1 MILLLSK
8 YFTTNNPIKP
18 VKNMED
24 NLSKLYEF
32 YRNNALL
39 ITKIH
44 RAEDL
49 YRRQLYGSAGNL
61 FTEVSKDLSAI
72 EQFPEYLDKE
82 AFQNSFIKIA
92 SAFNSEDFVL
102 LADTLDSFV
111 YEVLLPIQQAL
122 LADLSDY
129 ISDIYDSLTKASN
142 GLLDI
147 EETALGYPTLLYH
160 SDKNRYLCSTV
171 DPMLE
176 AYRLAKENFTP
187 EADSYRIWGMG
198 LGYHVYALYQLTH
211 GSTDIYVY
219 DTDSFLFDIAKSGKL
234 GPWQEVFSDSRI
246 HLIEDPDAT
255 KFSSSI
261 TAEGTKIIL
270 HMPSVHKLSEGTQ
283 AQTGRKNVLKK
294 LQLTINTF
302 EEQKNNIYLNFYKN
316 ITNTDG
322 YAEDLFPEYE
332 GQNVV
337 IVAAGPSL
345 DKNIHILK
353 DALDNHAPIKVLCVG
368 TVLRKLINVGITPDA
383 VFVMDANEVVYAQLE
398 GLEHL
403 NVPLIL
409 NSSTYYKI
417 ALNYHGKKYLACQSG
432 FEPAE
437 KLGHRLFSTGSSV
450 TTLAIDFAIQAKA
463 SKIILIGCDMAYT
476 NNSSHASGTVQN
488 RSTARYKTV
497 KVKGYYEGTVDTSV
511 SLSIFREWIEGRMK
525 EDDAKSITLI
535 NATEGGAYIEGMNHI
550 PLESFLEKLH

>member
-1 MILLLSK
+1 ME
-8 YFTTNNPIKP
+8 NNI
-18 VKNMED
+18 
-24 NLSKLYEF
+24 SKLYEF

-198 LGYHVYALYQLTH
+198 LGYHVYALWQITH

-219 DTDSFLFDIAKSGKL
+219 DTDSFLFDIARSGKL
-234 GPWQEVFSDSRI
+234 GPWQDIFKDPRI
-246 HLIEDPDAT
+246 HFVTDPDLT
-255 KFSSSI
+255 KFSGALN
-261 TAEGTKIIL
+261 AEGAKFIL
-270 HMPSVHKLSEGTQ
+270 HMPSVHKLTEDTQ
-283 AQTGRKNVLKK
+283 AQADRKAILKK
-294 LQLTINTF
+294 LQITINSF
-302 EEQKNNIYLNFYKN
+302 EEQKDDIYLNFYKN
-316 ITNTDG
+316 IKNTDG

-345 DKNIHILK
+345 DKNIHVLK
-353 DALDNHAPIKVLCVG
+353 EALDNHAPIKVLCVG
-368 TVLRKLINVGITPDA
+368 TVLRKLINFGIKPD
-383 VFVMDANEVVYAQLE
+383 VIFVMDPAKGTYAQLK
-398 GLEHL
+398 GLENL
-403 NVPLIL
+403 DIPLIA
-409 NSSTYYKI
+409 NASAYY
-417 ALNYHGKKYLACQSG
+417 AFTQYYTGKKYLACQKG
-432 FEPAE
+432 FDLSER
-437 KLGHRLFSTGSSV
+437 LGHTLFNTGGSV
-450 TTLAIDFAIQAKA
+450 TTLALDFAIQAQA
-463 SKIILIGCDMAYT
+463 QKIILIGCDMAFT
-476 NNSSHASGTVQN
+476 GNTSHAEGTEEKHSTKNDSVIYVKEYFGGTVP
-488 RSTARYKTV
+488 T
-497 KVKGYYEGTVDTSV
+497 GYL
-511 SLSIFREWIEGRMK
+511 LSAYRKWIESRIHS
-525 EDDAKSITLI
+525 EDTRKIEFI
-535 NATEGGAYIEGMNHI
+535 NSTEGGAYIEGTKHI
-550 PLESFLEKLH
+550 SLKEVFRDIT

>member
-1 MILLLSK
+1 ME
-8 YFTTNNPIKP
+8 NNI
-18 VKNMED
+18 
-24 NLSKLYEF
+24 SKLYEF

-92 SAFNSEDFVL
+92 SSLNSEDFVL

-111 YEVLLPIQQAL
+111 YEVLLPIQQGVL
-122 LADLSDY
+122 SDLSDY
-129 ISDIYDSLTKASN
+129 ISDIYDSISKASN

-147 EETALGYPTLLYH
+147 EETALGYPTLLHH
-160 SDKNRYLCSTV
+160 SGKNRYLCSTV

-187 EADSYRIWGMG
+187 ESESYRIWGMG

-219 DTDSFLFDIAKSGKL
+219 DTDSFLFDIAKLGKL
-234 GPWQEVFSDSRI
+234 GSWQEIFHDPRI
-246 HLIEDPDAT
+246 HLIEDPDST
-255 KFSSSI
+255 KFSASL
-261 TAEGTKIIL
+261 AEEGTKIIL
-270 HMPSVHKLSEGTQ
+270 HMPSVHKLPEGTPHQ
-283 AQTGRKNVLKK
+283 AEKKSILKR

-302 EEQKNNIYLNFYKN
+302 EEQKDDIYLNFYKN
-316 ITNTDG
+316 VKHVDG
-322 YAEDLFPEYE
+322 FAEELFPEYE

-409 NSSTYYKI
+409 NSSTYFKI

-432 FEPAE
+432 FEPAV

-450 TTLAIDFAIQAKA
+450 TTLALDFAIQAKA
-463 SKIILIGCDMAYT
+463 AKIILIGCDMAYT
-476 NNSSHASGTVQN
+476 GDASHASGTVQVHN
-488 RSTARYKTV
+488 TSKENTITA
-497 KVKGYYEGTVDTSV
+497 KGYYGDTVSTTV
-511 SLSIFREWIEGRMK
+511 QLSMFREWIERRLTS
-525 EDDAKSITLI
+525 EDAKSIKLI
-535 NATEGGAYIEGMNHI
+535 NATEGGAFIEGMKHI
-550 PLESFLEKLH
+550 PLKEVI

>member
-1 MILLLSK
+1 ME
-8 YFTTNNPIKP
+8 NNI
-18 VKNMED
+18 
-24 NLSKLYEF
+24 SKLYEF
-32 YRNNALL
+32 YRGNALL

-49 YRRQLYGSAGNL
+49 YRRQLHGSAGNL
-61 FTEVSKDLSAI
+61 FTEVTKELSAI

-111 YEVLLPIQQAL
+111 YEVLLPIQQGV

-129 ISDIYDSLTKASN
+129 ISDIYDSISKASN

-198 LGYHVYALYQLTH
+198 LGYHVYALYRLTH

-234 GPWQEVFSDSRI
+234 GPWQEVFSDSKI
-246 HLIEDPDAT
+246 HLIEDPDST
-255 KFSSSI
+255 KFSASL
-261 TAEGTKIIL
+261 AEEGTKIIL
-270 HMPSVHKLSEGTQ
+270 HMPSVHKLPKETQ
-283 AQTGRKNVLKK
+283 AQTERKNVLKK
-294 LQLTINTF
+294 LQITINSF
-302 EEQKNNIYLNFYKN
+302 EEQKDDIYLNFYKN
-316 ITNTDG
+316 IKNADG

-353 DALDNHAPIKVLCVG
+353 TALDNHAPIKVLCVG
-368 TVLRKLINVGITPDA
+368 TVLRKLVNAGITPNTI
-383 VFVMDANEVVYAQLE
+383 FEMDASPIIYNHIKNLEQLD
-398 GLEHL
+398 
-403 NVPLIL
+403 VPLII
-409 NSSTYYKI
+409 NTSTYYEL
-417 ALNYHGKKYLACQSG
+417 AQNYHGKRYLACQKDFGS
-432 FEPAE
+432 AE
-437 KLGHRLFSTGSSV
+437 ALGRKLFNTGGSV

-463 SKIILIGCDMAYT
+463 KRIILVGCDMAFTGHTTYADGT
-476 NNSSHASGTVQN
+476 TDKHSTKNDSVIYVKEYYGGTVP
-488 RSTARYKTV
+488 T
-497 KVKGYYEGTVDTSV
+497 GFL
-511 SLSIFREWIEGRMK
+511 LSSYREWIENRITA
-525 EDDAKSITLI
+525 EDTKNIKLI
-535 NATEGGAYIEGMNHI
+535 NATEGGAYIEGMIHL
-550 PLESFLEKLH
+550 PLKEVTDNL

>member
-8 YFTTNNPIKP
+8 YFATNNPIKP
-18 VKNMED
+18 VKNME
-24 NLSKLYEF
+24 NNISKLYEF
-32 YRNNALL
+32 YRGNALL

-49 YRRQLYGSAGNL
+49 YRRQLHGSAGNL

-92 SAFNSEDFVL
+92 SALNSEDFVL
-102 LADTLDSFV
+102 LADSLDSFV
-111 YEVLLPIQQAL
+111 YEVLLPIQQAV

-129 ISDIYDSLTKASN
+129 ISDIYASLTKASN
-142 GLLDI
+142 GIIDI

-160 SDKNRYLCSTV
+160 SGKSRYLCSTV

-176 AYRLAKENFTP
+176 AYRMAKENFKP
-187 EADSYRIWGMG
+187 EADSYRIWGIG
-198 LGYHVYALYQLTH
+198 AGYHIYALYQLTH

-234 GPWQEVFSDSRI
+234 GSWQEVFSDSRI

-255 KFSSSI
+255 KFSASL
-261 TAEGTKIIL
+261 AEEGTKIIL
-270 HMPSVHKLSEGTQ
+270 HMPSVHKLPEGPPRQ
-283 AQTGRKNVLKK
+283 AEKKSILKR

-316 ITNTDG
+316 IKHVDG
-322 YAEDLFPEYE
+322 FAEELFPEYE

-353 DALDNHAPIKVLCVG
+353 NALDDGIPLKVLCVG
-368 TVLRKLINVGITPDA
+368 TVLRKLVNYGIKSDA
-383 VFVMDANEVVYAQLE
+383 FFEMDANKITYAQIS
-398 GLEHL
+398 GLEDQDI
-403 NVPLIL
+403 PLIL
-409 NSSTYYKI
+409 NSSTYFEL
-417 ALNYHGKKYLACQSG
+417 ARNYHGKKYLACQSG

-437 KLGHRLFSTGSSV
+437 KLGHRLFNTGSSV
-450 TTLAIDFAIQAKA
+450 TTLALDFAIQAKA
-463 SKIILIGCDMAYT
+463 AKIILIGCDMAYT
-476 NNSSHASGTVQN
+476 GDASHASGTVQVHN
-488 RSTARYKTV
+488 TSKENTITA
-497 KVKGYYEGTVDTSV
+497 KGYYGDTVSTTV
-511 SLSIFREWIEGRMK
+511 QLSMFREWIERRLTS
-525 EDDAKSITLI
+525 EDAKSIKLI
-535 NATEGGAYIEGMNHI
+535 NATEGGAYIEGMNHM
-550 PLESFLEKLH
+550 PLKKTLSNM